1 MKIKHHKK
9 NKSFSIALNKDVEI
23 CIKYEDNVGDFY
35 DKEKSTRIYFV
46 DSKIISNEEYQQG
59 KRTYP
64 YCEHSG
70 YNYQLSEVFD
80 ELYLAIEYIE
90 NNFEIPKTITKQ
102 IKL

>member
-1 MKIKHHKK
+1 M
-9 NKSFSIALNKDVEI
+9 
-23 CIKYEDNVGDFY
+23 
-35 DKEKSTRIYFV
+35 YFV
-46 DSKIISNEEYQQG
+46 DYFDDSKIITDKQYQQG

-90 NNFEIPKTITKQ
+90 NNFQIPKTTTKQ
-102 IKL
+102 IKF